1 MFLPHFYGLTK
12 ACSFEYSLFTS
23 QLSKLFI
30 AIKKNDN
37 LIDNFTNDATNMASD
52 GQLSLFNGC

>member
-1 MFLPHFYGLTK
+1 MVYLTK

-23 QLSKLFI
+23 QVSMLFM

-37 LIDNFTNDATNMASD
+37 LIDNFTNDATNLASD
-52 GQLSLFNGC
+52 G

>member
-1 MFLPHFYGLTK
+1 M
-12 ACSFEYSLFTS
+12 
-23 QLSKLFI
+23 

-37 LIDNFTNDATNMASD
+37 LIDNFTNDATNMDSD

>member
-1 MFLPHFYGLTK
+1 MT
-12 ACSFEYSLFTS
+12 
-23 QLSKLFI
+23 
-30 AIKKNDN
+30 IKKNDN